1 MKKVRLTREY
11 ILGYLKEKGRQF
23 FTVED
28 FASMFHITPNYAAQ
42 VVLRLKRG
50 GEIVEVEKGKYVL
63 SGMEEDPFVI
73 GCFSVDPSYIS
84 FKTALYI
91 HGLIDKYEEEE
102 VYVATPKRKSPF
114 SFRHFI
120 FRYITLKP
128 YRFFGFS
135 SIIKDDRN
143 IRVAFPEKAII
154 DAVEEPRYGPDFE
167 DLIRILFESEDRISI
182 SRLIKYA
189 IKMQDKSL
197 IARLGYILEEAGID
211 MDIPEDYLP
220 KDYIKLIPSGER
232 RGKWITRWKII
243 DNR

>member
-11 ILGYLKEKGRQF
+11 ILRYLKEKGRFF
-23 FTVED
+23 FTVD
-28 FASMFHITPNYAAQ
+28 NLASMFHISHNYAAQ
-42 VVLRLKRG
+42 VVLRLKRCG
-50 GEIVEVEKGKYVL
+50 DVVEIEKGKYVI

-84 FKTALYI
+84 FKTALYL
-91 HGLIDKYEEEE
+91 HRLMDKYEDDE
-102 VYVATPKRKSPF
+102 VYVATPKRKSTF

-135 SIIKDDRN
+135 SVIMNDRN

-154 DAVEEPRYGPDFE
+154 DAVEEPRYAPGFD
-167 DLIRILFESEDRISI
+167 DLIRILFESEDKISI
-182 SRLIKYA
+182 PRLIKYA

-197 IARLGYILEEAGID
+197 IARLGYLLEIAGVD
-211 MDIPEDYLP
+211 LNIPEDYLP

-232 RGKWITRWKII
+232 KGRWITRWKII